1 MSQIPVR
8 TVPTPVEVRG
18 RSSCRNYYRPLAL
31 PFLLVGMAILAGC
44 RPQDPP
50 TQLATNLGTADRPLL
65 PTTRRH
71 YDEAIL
77 TGKAAPVRAEQ
88 VVARPPQEPS
98 ADEGAPQEL
107 VDQITEAA
115 RTAMR
120 TLLEGRYND
129 LAELMV
135 PEQREAVGR
144 LAEKLARAMEANTNL
159 MTALNE
165 KMPAVAS
172 TLGAAMSSSGMLGTG
187 IATPEQAERITQM
200 VQVTGL
206 RMQGADRASGTM
218 MTGPQGLPCS
228 FRRVEGQWLLDVS
241 LIFGDS
247 DVMTLLDQALE
258 TIGTQLEALIGRIND
273 GGIGPEALMPELM
286 KIGQAMAPVAKQL
299 AEKFANQGQGT
310 PAEAAPDE
318 SEDAT
323 DTAQPDDEAP
333 DAGEPEAD
341 EPKEEEPPPSSPPS
355 RGRGR
360 IDGIG

>member
-1 MSQIPVR
+1 
-8 TVPTPVEVRG
+8 
-18 RSSCRNYYRPLAL
+18 
-31 PFLLVGMAILAGC
+31 
-44 RPQDPP
+44 
-50 TQLATNLGTADRPLL
+50 LATNLGTADRPLL
-65 PTTRRH
+65 PTARRH

-77 TGKAAPVRAEQ
+77 TGKAAPIRAEQ
-88 VVARPPQEPS
+88 VVARPPREPS
-98 ADEGAPQEL
+98 TDDDAGEGASQEM

-129 LAELMV
+129 LVELVV
-135 PEQREAVGR
+135 PEQRQAAGQ

-172 TLGAAMSSSGMLGTG
+172 TLGAAMSSGGMLGTG
-187 IATPEQAERITQM
+187 MATPEQAERIAQM

-206 RMQGADRASGTM
+206 RMQDADRASGTI

-241 LIFGDS
+241 PIFGDPE
-247 DVMTLLDQALE
+247 VMTLLNQALE
-258 TIGTQLEALIGRIND
+258 MIGTQLEALIGRIND
-273 GGIGPEALMPELM
+273 GSIGPEALMPELM
-286 KIGQAMAPVAKQL
+286 KVGQAMAPVAKQL
-299 AEKFANQGQGT
+299 AEKFANQGQGE
-310 PAEAAPDE
+310 PAGAAPDE

-333 DAGEPEAD
+333 DAGEPKSD
-341 EPKEEEPPPSSPPS
+341 EPKEEEPPPPS